1 MAYKVHSDSSRTNRF
16 HPEICSERNLAF
28 AVLKLAWREAIMD
41 VCTVNEKSRNDHCL
55 LKEKA
60 IQWISSDNH
69 GFLYWCQLAD
79 LSHTEI
85 RQRLNET
92 LRTQNQAS

>member
-1 MAYKVHSDSSRTNRF
+1 MRYKAQTESTDTSRF

-41 VCTVNEKSRNDHCL
+41 ITTVKESSREDFCA
-55 LKEKA
+55 LKQKA

-79 LSHTEI
+79 VNHTEV
-85 RQRLNET
+85 RQRLNEA
-92 LRTQNQAS
+92 LRSQNHSV